1 MPTGAGGGRVRVL
14 DAGPVDAWVE
24 TVAARSIAPSI
35 DAARAHDAVVMAALD
50 TGLTPLPAR
59 FNQIFET
66 DDRCRAA
73 LADATPRITED
84 LARVSGLVEMRIIVR
99 LSAPVPKAPAP
110 GSDQSPGTAY
120 MRRLLQKRELE
131 QIMQTTSVAV
141 RRRLTET
148 VGAFVRGEAVTLD
161 PLPAAVLT
169 LSHLVARE
177 EVESYRAA
185 LRDTA
190 AGVDIERLVVSGP
203 LAPYQ
208 FVSAADD

>member
-1 MPTGAGGGRVRVL
+1 L
-14 DAGPVDAWVE
+14 DAWVE
-24 TVAARSIAPSI
+24 TVAERAMVASIE
-35 DAARAHDAVVMAALD
+35 AARAHDAVVMAALA
-50 TGLTPLPAR
+50 TGVTPLPAR
-59 FNQIFET
+59 FNQVFET
-66 DDRCRAA
+66 DEHCRAA
-73 LADATPRITED
+73 LAGAAPRITDD
-84 LARVSGLVEMRIIVR
+84 LARVRGLVEMRIIVR
-99 LSAPVPKAPAP
+99 LQRPESPVNET
-110 GSDQSPGTAY
+110 SDAASPGRAY
-120 MRRLLQKRELE
+120 MQKLQRARELE
-131 QIMQTTSVAV
+131 QIVQTTASAV

-169 LSHLVARE
+169 LSHLVGRE